1 MKTEINKLKVVFEGR
16 TLEIDIQKE
25 LSINENL
32 LNSQLKDSPSSY
44 YILASLR
51 DKYIKQR
58 DALAREK
65 EEAYSAAWVFI
76 KDSNE
81 RFNNDYVSHKA
92 NINPKYKSICKRY
105 FRVVYL
111 LTSFFCASGHAGQ
124 MTGEVP
130 GIMSHN
136 TVRSHRCMTGVFG

>member
-16 TLEIDIQKE
+16 ALEIDIQKE

-65 EEAYSAAWVFI
+65 DEAYSAAWIFI
-76 KDSNE
+76 KESNE
-81 RFNNDYVSHKA
+81 RFNNDYVAHKA
-92 NINPKYKSICKRY
+92 NISPKYKSIYQRY
-105 FRVVYL
+105 LKAVEKANKYITICRAYESRENIL
-111 LTSFFCASGHAGQ
+111 RTINANMRKQ
-124 MTGEVP
+124 Q
-130 GIMSHN
+130 
-136 TVRSHRCMTGVFG
+136 